1 MRVMK
6 KQTVLRLA
14 YDRAENKIVNASV
27 PEAIGLTPEDALNLE
42 RIKEIFSD
50 VKYTDAGKFT
60 DMLEKMETK
69 SIAKNYAS
77 ASQEHGNEQSQYKG
91 SGLGLAISA
100 QLVSL
105 MGGKISVNSKRDE
118 GSDFIVEIPF
128 EISEA
133 TVKEATEADMGN
145 IVPFE
150 NIRVLLAEDNEL
162 NSEIAS
168 VLLRESGIEAECA
181 ANGKQAC
188 DMFFAHKEH
197 YYDLILMDVMMPV
210 MDGIAATKAI
220 RSSDHPLA
228 KTIPIVAMTAN
239 AFEDDVRKMREA
251 GMNEHLSKP
260 IRITEVLKTIRRVL
274 KTSGGRGTNNP

>member
-6 KQTVLRLA
+6 KQTVLRLV

-50 VKYTDAGKFT
+50 VKYTDAGNFT

-105 MGGKISVNSKRDE
+105 MGGLKIS
-118 GSDFIVEIPF
+118 
-128 EISEA
+128 A
-133 TVKEATEADMGN
+133 
-145 IVPFE
+145 
-150 NIRVLLAEDNEL
+150 
-162 NSEIAS
+162 
-168 VLLRESGIEAECA
+168 
-181 ANGKQAC
+181 
-188 DMFFAHKEH
+188 FF
-197 YYDLILMDVMMPV
+197 LPR
-210 MDGIAATKAI
+210 T
-220 RSSDHPLA
+220 
-228 KTIPIVAMTAN
+228 
-239 AFEDDVRKMREA
+239 
-251 GMNEHLSKP
+251 
-260 IRITEVLKTIRRVL
+260 
-274 KTSGGRGTNNP
+274 TN

>member
-1 MRVMK
+1 MGKRK
-6 KQTVLRLA
+6 KFF
-14 YDRAENKIVNASV
+14 RAVAEGIVALSV
-27 PEAIGLTPEDALNLE
+27 AFN
-42 RIKEIFSD
+42 FVSC
-50 VKYTDAGKFT
+50 GK
-60 DMLEKMETK
+60 KTK
-69 SIAKNYAS
+69 T
-77 ASQEHGNEQSQYKG
+77 
-91 SGLGLAISA
+91 
-100 QLVSL
+100 
-105 MGGKISVNSKRDE
+105 
-118 GSDFIVEIPF
+118 
-128 EISEA
+128 EA
-133 TVKEATEADMGN
+133 TVLSLGISADDEAAEADMGN

-168 VLLRESGIEAECA
+168 VLLRENGIEVECA

-220 RSSDHPLA
+220 RSFDHPLA

-260 IRITEVLKTIRRVL
+260 IRITEVLKTIRWGL
-274 KTSGGRGTNNP
+274 KTSGGGGRIIRNSSDEKAAP

>member
-210 MDGIAATKAI
+210 MDGITATSKI
-220 RSSDHPLA
+220 REFSNAPIILLTA
-228 KTIPIVAMTAN
+228 KSET
-239 AFEDDVRKMREA
+239 EDKRCV
-251 GMNEHLSKP
+251 
-260 IRITEVLKTIRRVL
+260 
-274 KTSGGRGTNNP
+274 

>member
-1 MRVMK
+1 M
-6 KQTVLRLA
+6 
-14 YDRAENKIVNASV
+14 
-27 PEAIGLTPEDALNLE
+27 
-42 RIKEIFSD
+42 
-50 VKYTDAGKFT
+50 
-60 DMLEKMETK
+60 
-69 SIAKNYAS
+69 
-77 ASQEHGNEQSQYKG
+77 
-91 SGLGLAISA
+91 
-100 QLVSL
+100 
-105 MGGKISVNSKRDE
+105 
-118 GSDFIVEIPF
+118 
-128 EISEA
+128 
-133 TVKEATEADMGN
+133 
-145 IVPFE
+145 
-150 NIRVLLAEDNEL
+150 

-168 VLLRESGIEAECA
+168 VLLRENGIEAECA
-181 ANGKQAC
+181 ANGKQAY

-274 KTSGGRGTNNP
+274 KTSGGGRIIRNSSDEKAAP

>member
-1 MRVMK
+1 MK

-274 KTSGGRGTNNP
+274 KTSGGGRGTNNP